1 MTISTSTAFAN
12 FLTQV
17 ETAERVYPNAIADIA
32 KRIVGDQDAEEA
44 LDDQIAD
51 LKDTISSRAA
61 NEVADDF
68 SDAIIEL
75 VSGQFT
81 DAISNGATER
91 RVAAMLTCVL
101 PHQVAA

>member
-1 MTISTSTAFAN
+1 MTIPTSTAFAN

-17 ETAERVYPNAIADIA
+17 ETAERVYPNAIAEIA

-51 LKDTISSRAA
+51 LK
-61 NEVADDF
+61 
-68 SDAIIEL
+68 DAIIEL

-101 PHQVAA
+101 PQQVAA